1 MEEDIIT
8 QIDAAIKSIWL
19 HEIQKDY
26 SERYLLKE
34 DSLKSAFY
42 YHLRSAL
49 RCLLKKNDLRIF
61 TEFADAGMNRMGY
74 RADLAVVKVPKYFT
88 GHMGETIK
96 EKDIFAIIEFK
107 YTNAR
112 QAGINAGYYDVEKLK
127 QFIQLNKF
135 PNCQY
140 YLGGIYE
147 SSFDLSQLWYLDK
160 RQAKHWA
167 DGRFTELVACY
178 INDSDGLGFTFQSY
192 NHLNKQLNGGIDNVI
207 YYATLGV

>member
-1 MEEDIIT
+1 MEEEIIM

-19 HEIQKDY
+19 NKIPKDY
-26 SERYLLKE
+26 SGRYLLRE

-42 YHLRSAL
+42 YYLRLSIGD
-49 RCLLKKNDLRIF
+49 LLEKNDLRVF
-61 TEFADAGMNRMGY
+61 TEFAGAGINKMGY
-74 RADLAVVKVPKYFT
+74 RSDLAIVKVPKYFT
-88 GHMGETIK
+88 GDMSETIK
-96 EKDIFAIIEFK
+96 QEDVFAMIEFK

-160 RQAKHWA
+160 RQAKNWA
-167 DGRFTELVACY
+167 NGRFTELVACY
-178 INDSDGLGFTFQSY
+178 INGSDNLGFTFQSY
-192 NHLNKQLNGGIDNVI
+192 NHLNKQLDIGIDNAVC
-207 YYATLGV
+207 ATLGV